1 MTATA
6 RSSGRSRPR
15 QGESPDRAERA
26 LLVRVLDT
34 LYREDHLGWSGASR
48 PSAPPTGV
56 SAQHR
61 VPAVGWR
68 VAPLPGGR
76 RVLAPMRPD
85 GFLADHRLAAPLLV
99 VEGVGP
105 PTGILTRLTEVLDAL
120 APLGDPAAVQG
131 WAAFAD
137 ECRQALAV
145 ARLPVPAVLAPTGGS
160 GYPGLLR
167 YEAIAAAAEHPV
179 HPFARC
185 RLGLTGTDLQRY
197 APEFAPRFRL
207 RWSAVPRRGLAVSGS
222 VPSWWPVP
230 SSLGMSADLDD
241 DHVMLP
247 VHPVTAARGLVT
259 VAGRA
264 WLPVTPTLST
274 RTVAVVGD
282 PTVQLKMPLPTATLG
297 ARNRRTIKGGTLGDG
312 DTVQRLL
319 AAVLDREPALTGRV
333 LLADESTWLHSGDEH
348 LAVLVRRLPPEL
360 EGSTLV
366 PVAALAAT
374 PPGDPET
381 GPVLCDLGARYPG
394 GRHALLGDYLDLLF
408 DWHLALWL
416 RYGIALESHGQ
427 NVTMALDTAPDT
439 APRGGPRLRLLYK
452 DNDGP
457 RVDCR
462 RLAGALGDTTGLL
475 GAAVDPGLFA
485 DARIAAS
492 DDRELADVFTTIT
505 LHLCAAAPA
514 LALATGPADRR
525 DLTEMVSAR
534 LAAAADRWCDGL
546 DAGGRRA
553 ARLLRRD
560 VLEATRLP
568 IKAMVTAG
576 TLLPKERLGCTDI
589 NKYYLRTGPNYL
601 RTPRPRATG

>member
-1 MTATA
+1 MTAAA
-6 RSSGRSRPR
+6 RPSHRARPR
-15 QGESPDRAERA
+15 HGESPGRAERA
-26 LLVRVLDT
+26 LLIRVVDA
-34 LYREDHLGWSGASR
+34 LYREDHLGWSSASR
-48 PSAPPTGV
+48 PSAPPARV
-56 SAQHR
+56 PAQSW

-76 RVLAPMRPD
+76 QVLAPMCPD

-99 VEGVGP
+99 VEGAGP
-105 PTGILTRLTEVLDAL
+105 TTGIRTRLTEVLDAL
-120 APLGDPAAVQG
+120 TPLGDPAAMAG
-131 WAAFAD
+131 WTAFAD

-145 ARLPVPAVLAPTGGS
+145 ARLPVPAVVAPTGGS

-185 RLGLTGTDLQRY
+185 RLGLTTTDLRRY
-197 APEFAPRFRL
+197 GPEFSPRFRL
-207 RWSAVPRRGLAVSGS
+207 RWSAVPRRGLAMSGS

-230 SSLGMSADLDD
+230 STLGMSADLDD
-241 DHVMLP
+241 DHVALP
-247 VHPVTAARGLVT
+247 VHPLTAARGLVT
-259 VAGRA
+259 VTGRA

-297 ARNRRTIKGGTLGDG
+297 ARNRRTIKAGTLGDG
-312 DTVQRLL
+312 DVVQRLL
-319 AAVLDREPALTGRV
+319 AAVLAREPALTGRV

-348 LAVLVRRLPPEL
+348 LAVLVRRMPPEVD
-360 EGSTLV
+360 GCTLV

-374 PPGDPET
+374 PPGDPDA

-408 DWHLALWL
+408 DWHVALWL

-427 NVTMALDTAPDT
+427 NVTVVLDTGPDP

-462 RLAGALGDTTGLL
+462 RLAEALGNTT
-475 GAAVDPGLFA
+475 GAAVGPGLFA
-485 DARIAAS
+485 DARIAVS

-505 LHLCAAAPA
+505 LHLCAAAPV

-525 DLTEMVSAR
+525 HLTEMVSAR
-534 LAAAADRWCDGL
+534 LEAAADRWCDGI
-546 DAGGRRA
+546 DARGRRA
-553 ARLLRRD
+553 ERLLRRE
-560 VLEATRLP
+560 VLGATRLP

-601 RTPRPRATG
+601 RAPRSRATG